1 MAARPRTAR
10 RVARALHRRRDVLD
24 SAAGE
29 SGRPADHLVDRLR
42 RPAAA
47 RSPRASVPAS
57 TRPRADARSAHR
69 APDRQRPGRG
79 SRRARRAHPLDARA
93 GRIPPRAP
101 AGVGCAR
108 RASPASYRRW
118 AADRRQAG
126 RPREFGSGAG
136 QHRVFVLMGGVPRY
150 GSRSGLALLL
160 ATLAIWQLAMRFE
173 HPDFVMGPLE
183 IARHFGEALRSG
195 ELLPHI
201 GASLARSVPG
211 FVVGSLAGV
220 VLGLLA
226 SVSRS
231 LDQLLSPVVFLTYPV
246 PKIVFLPIVMLWVG
260 IGDVSKIAVI
270 ALACFYPCF
279 INAYYGA
286 RGTSTIMV
294 WSGLSMGARRSQI
307 FRKVVVP
314 SALPLVFAGLRVSLA
329 LSFILLFST
338 EMINARS
345 GLGFLIR
352 QSESSLRFDLMYVAI
367 VAVAALG
374 YASDQLLLLARRR
387 VLAWQAAPT
396 R

>member
-1 MAARPRTAR
+1 MAGP
-10 RVARALHRRRDVLD
+10 
-24 SAAGE
+24 
-29 SGRPADHLVDRLR
+29 RPARL
-42 RPAAA
+42 
-47 RSPRASVPAS
+47 
-57 TRPRADARSAHR
+57 
-69 APDRQRPGRG
+69 
-79 SRRARRAHPLDARA
+79 
-93 GRIPPRAP
+93 IAP
-101 AGVGCAR
+101 A
-108 RASPASYRRW
+108 
-118 AADRRQAG
+118 
-126 RPREFGSGAG
+126 
-136 QHRVFVLMGGVPRY
+136 L
-150 GSRSGLALLL
+150 LIALLVL
-160 ATLAIWQLAMRFE
+160 WQMAMRFE
-173 HPDFVMGPLE
+173 HPEFVLSPLQ
-183 IARHFGEALRSG
+183 IARHFVEALWSG

-201 GASLARSVPG
+201 GASLVRSLPG
-211 FVVGSLAGV
+211 FVLGSVAGV

-226 SVSRS
+226 GVARS

-260 IGDVSKIAVI
+260 IGDVSKIVVI

-294 WSGLSMGARRSQI
+294 WSGLNMGARRAQI
-307 FRKVVVP
+307 FRKVVIP

-374 YASDQLLLLARRR
+374 YAGDQLLLVIRRR
-387 VLAWQAAPT
+387 ALGWQEAT
-396 R
+396 RR